1 MFPNQNTREEKVKK
15 IQFGGRV
22 KGGGNGGGKA
32 GENVGFTEEVGHSV
46 SEEIL
51 PPAYKRFNSSSPLI
65 TLSDPAE
72 AVKKCRCVCAHVCL
86 RVCNTLYTEKN
97 ER

>member
-1 MFPNQNTREEKVKK
+1 M
-15 IQFGGRV
+15 
-22 KGGGNGGGKA
+22 
-32 GENVGFTEEVGHSV
+32 GEIVGFTEEVGHSV

-72 AVKKCRCVCAHVCL
+72 AVKKCLCVCVCMCVSVCL
-86 RVCNTLYTEKN
+86 RMCVIHCIQRKTRGVEFRSELL
-97 ER
+97 